1 MVMNI
6 AQSPAPSSQPRRWVG
21 PGVLAIF
28 YQKEIWQ
35 NKRQDVFVKQE
46 QGLNLFFSGTKILN
60 IQNIFWICRGM
71 SGRDMDSVNLVMNRE
86 FNEYLGQEGK
96 INKTLSLHLPNSS
109 SFFFV
114 FELFMLFDIF
124 GEFSSSR
131 FSVSG
136 LEDPW

>member
-6 AQSPAPSSQPRRWVG
+6 AQSPAPSSQPRRWVR

-96 INKTLSLHLPNSS
+96 IKTLSLHLPNSS

>member
-6 AQSPAPSSQPRRWVG
+6 AQSPAPSSQPRRWVR

-28 YQKEIWQ
+28 YQMEIWQ

-96 INKTLSLHLPNSS
+96 INKTFSLHLPNSS

>member
-6 AQSPAPSSQPRRWVG
+6 AQSPAPSSQPRRWVR
-21 PGVLAIF
+21 PGVLTIF
-28 YQKEIWQ
+28 YQMGIWQ

-96 INKTLSLHLPNSS
+96 INKTLSLQLPNSS

>member
-1 MVMNI
+1 M
-6 AQSPAPSSQPRRWVG
+6 RRTSYTTKSL

-28 YQKEIWQ
+28 YQMEIWQ

>member
-1 MVMNI
+1 
-6 AQSPAPSSQPRRWVG
+6 
-21 PGVLAIF
+21 
-28 YQKEIWQ
+28 
-35 NKRQDVFVKQE
+35 
-46 QGLNLFFSGTKILN
+46 
-60 IQNIFWICRGM
+60 M